1 MGKLVLILGG
11 ARSGKSSFA
20 QTLARGIAGDD
31 VLFVASAEAGD
42 DEMTER
48 IARHRE
54 SRPSEWETREV
65 PRYLGESLN
74 EKPTAHKVILIDC
87 LTLWVSNIL
96 LSFSETA
103 DFSEIELQVR
113 SELDSLIEVAESHRG
128 TTIVVSG
135 EVGQGIVPES
145 VLARRYRDLLG
156 WANQMLAERADA
168 TYQLTAGLTVN
179 VTQLSQPIDQCV
191 ADCRD

>member
-20 QTLARGIAGDD
+20 QTLARGIAVDD
-31 VLFVASAEAGD
+31 VLFVATAEARD

-65 PRYLGESLN
+65 PRYLGETLS
-74 EKPTAHKVILIDC
+74 EKPSSHKVVLIDC
-87 LTLWVSNIL
+87 LTLWISNIL
-96 LSFSETA
+96 LSFSEQA
-103 DFSEIELQVR
+103 DFSEIEEQVR
-113 SELDSLIEVAESHRG
+113 SEIDSLIAVTEQRRG

-168 TYQLTAGLTVN
+168 VYQLTAGLSVN
-179 VTQLSQPIDQCV
+179 VKQLAQSIDQCV